1 MSDPAAVFHAAQVA
15 ALKGS
20 AELAA
25 LFPGGV
31 ARVFAVPPENA
42 ALPLIKVGDDQVIE
56 DGDECLEGSE
66 IVAAVHIWTK
76 PDPPDVQLGR
86 QMAGLV
92 RAILVDLDL
101 AGFDVVLAEFTDTR
115 HLTDPDGSSHAV
127 LGFRYL
133 ATANPEVP

>member
-92 RAILVDLDL
+92 RAILVTSPTPT
-101 AGFDVVLAEFTDTR
+101 ARRTPFS
-115 HLTDPDGSSHAV
+115 GS
-127 LGFRYL
+127 
-133 ATANPEVP
+133 ATWRRQIRRFHNGCG